1 MTDVSSDEP
10 KDRRADLWIEWR
22 APFTNEEIH
31 ALHAAAFNTRLF
43 TEEDWDWVA
52 LTAEHSFGWVTA
64 RLDGALVGFANVITD
79 GFAHAWLQ
87 DVMVS
92 PDQQRS
98 GIGAMVVDRA
108 TDEAKKSTCEW
119 LHVDFDDDVADFYY
133 RRCGFQRSN
142 AGLKYLQ

>member
-1 MTDVSSDEP
+1 MTETTGQEHTAAGP
-10 KDRRADLWIEWR
+10 GPMIEWR

-31 ALHAAAFNTRLF
+31 LLHAGAFNTRLF
-43 TEEDWDWVA
+43 TAEEWDWVA
-52 LTAEHSFGWVTA
+52 LVNKHSFGWVTA
-64 RLDGALVGFANVITD
+64 RLNHSLVGFANVITD

-92 PDQQRS
+92 PDHQRS
-98 GIGAMVVDRA
+98 GIGVQVVERA
-108 TDEAKKSTCEW
+108 TEEAGKSTCEW